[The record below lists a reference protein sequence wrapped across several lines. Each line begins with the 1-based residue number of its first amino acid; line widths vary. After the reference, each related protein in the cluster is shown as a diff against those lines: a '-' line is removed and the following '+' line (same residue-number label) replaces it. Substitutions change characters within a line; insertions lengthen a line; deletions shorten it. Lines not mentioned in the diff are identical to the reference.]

1 MRSIH
6 HSLLALAVLAVP
18 TGQASAAPQDQVSRE
33 QASLAEE
40 QAHLRRQLRRLKD
53 TMGILADR
61 LEREGRTEAAELLRQ
76 GLEHLDLRNDQT
88 AARTLEEL
96 MDSSNEDLR
105 AGRTNNALEN
115 QERIVQSLER
125 LLNILMDRRGLE
137 NLDEEI
143 DELRE
148 LRVALSELADEE
160 AQIREETEQL
170 REDSSNEAQQ
180 DLEQ

>member
-1 MRSIH
+1 
-6 HSLLALAVLAVP
+6 
-18 TGQASAAPQDQVSRE
+18 
-33 QASLAEE
+33 
-40 QAHLRRQLRRLKD
+40 
-53 TMGILADR
+53 
-61 LEREGRTEAAELLRQ
+61 
-76 GLEHLDLRNDQT
+76 
-88 AARTLEEL
+88 

-180 DLEQ
+180 DLEQSLAEAFEAQRELIGRNEERARNSGSFDLEELRLSLIHI